1 MFVLIAMSG
10 NTALPALKVT
20 VIKKASEQVIAD
32 RIAHSVKETQKIKH
46 YILSV
51 RNVSLSEMLSTLS
64 KTVQCLTLTHRSV
77 EQEGYRMK

>member
-1 MFVLIAMSG
+1 MFVLIAISG

-32 RIAHSVKETQKIKH
+32 RIAQSVKETQKNKI
-46 YILSV
+46 IF
-51 RNVSLSEMLSTLS
+51 SLSEMLSTLS
-64 KTVQCLTLTHRSV
+64 KTVQCLTLAHRYV